1 MLDLVFT
8 GRVACVAGGLFGV
21 FFFYSFVVRSVRETA
36 AQMLYLGRNRNQ
48 WGRRRGK
55 KASPFEPPAP
65 CPIVFCFDFRAAVQ
79 LYLLLCEHKRNKKK
93 TPKKASATQAKGAG
107 EGQLK
112 GVRIRARVRGTL
124 YVKFCHIYTTGNLQ
138 SKPGSDLQSRKGE
151 SLVGH
156 V

>member
-1 MLDLVFT
+1 M
-8 GRVACVAGGLFGV
+8 

-36 AQMLYLGRNRNQ
+36 AKMLYLGRNRSQ

-55 KASPFEPPAP
+55 KASPFEPPVP
-65 CPIVFCFDFRAAVQ
+65 PLSHRF
-79 LYLLLCEHKRNKKK
+79 LLRLSRGCTTLSLTLRTTKEEKNTKK
-93 TPKKASATQAKGAG
+93 PPATQAKGAG

-112 GVRIRARVRGTL
+112 GVRIRARVRVTP
-124 YVKFCHIYTTGNLQ
+124 YVKFCHTYTAGNLQ
-138 SKPGSDLQSRKGE
+138 IKPGSELQSRKGE